1 MRGPKTRLADLTDLQ
16 RQVVLYCLEHDVSP
30 WKAAVDGI
38 CSRATIQK
46 WRIANIRGWIATE
59 QRSRP
64 KTLDQ
69 LAEEAQ
75 SSRNALLS
83 RAIRV
88 LEETLETGE
97 GNATAVRLSQ
107 WIIEGIVTQAATAP
121 EPKVRDGFPKPNP
134 EAELADVLRLVR
146 RK

>member
-1 MRGPKTRLADLTDLQ
+1 MKRRGPATTLEGLTDLQ
-16 RQVVLYCLEHDVSP
+16 RRVVLYCLENDVDP
-30 WKAAVDGI
+30 WRAADAGI
-38 CSRATIQK
+38 CSRAAVQK
-46 WRIANIRGWIATE
+46 WKIANVRGWIETE
-59 QRSRP
+59 RRSRP

-69 LAEEAQ
+69 A
-75 SSRNALLS
+75 SRNALLS

-88 LEETLETGE
+88 LEDTLETGE

-107 WIIEGIVTQAATAP
+107 WIIEGIVTQAATP
-121 EPKVRDGFPKPNP
+121 REPKVRDGFPKPNP